1 MRVSV
6 GEALRFFL
14 ELGGIVALG
23 YWGVHASK
31 DLPIQAVLA
40 VGAPVA
46 LIVIWALFIAPRAVY
61 PIPRLAQAIA
71 GGLLLEIAAVA
82 LVIAG
87 QPFVGLAYGGLI
99 AIDTAALALAEA
111 AR

>member
-14 ELGGIVALG
+14 ELGSIVALG

-31 DLPIQAVLA
+31 DLPVQAVLA

-61 PIPRLAQAIA
+61 PIPRLAQEGATKNARMRAASVA
-71 GGLLLEIAAVA
+71 GSRNV
-82 LVIAG
+82 VS
-87 QPFVGLAYGGLI
+87 P
-99 AIDTAALALAEA
+99 T
-111 AR
+111 RRWSPP